1 MSSVLQ
7 NMQQVR
13 LPLGKP
19 KLASSRK
26 GSGGHS
32 DRSCP
37 PACKRKGIFPHQS
50 SNRLASRS
58 LTPAVMGQSECK
70 GCSTSDATTDTVKVN
85 VGVTLLADA
94 AGAAKTSPKHQAA
107 EEQLL
112 CQEEGVKE
120 KQLEQDCEQEDRRLQ
135 EAEEQQ
141 RLERERAEE
150 QLRLEHQRAA
160 EAQVREEQ
168 RLREE
173 AEFAEREAAERV
185 AGEEATRRE
194 EDGRKRA
201 AEEQLRKEAQEKV
214 DVFLKA
220 KGFKTMSMPRTSCFT
235 ASYPLHVAVQENNA
249 GLVSALLL
257 SGADKKVKNSTG
269 KTPLEAAEKLNKKGS
284 HAAVVAALG

>member
-1 MSSVLQ
+1 LAQAILAQAQ
-7 NMQQVR
+7 NQQ
-13 LPLGKP
+13 
-19 KLASSRK
+19 
-26 GSGGHS
+26 
-32 DRSCP
+32 
-37 PACKRKGIFPHQS
+37 GIFPHHS

-70 GCSTSDATTDTVKVN
+70 GLSTSDATTDTVKVN

-94 AGAAKTSPKHQAA
+94 AGAAQTSPKHQAA

-120 KQLEQDCEQEDRRLQ
+120 CEQEDRRLQ

-150 QLRLEHQRAA
+150 QFRLERERAV
-160 EAQVREEQ
+160 EAQMEEQ
-168 RLREE
+168 RLREN
-173 AEFAEREAAERV
+173 AELAEREAAESV
-185 AGEEATRRE
+185 AGAEATRRA
-194 EDGRKRA
+194 EDERKRA
-201 AEEQLRKEAQEKV
+201 AEEQARKEAQEKV
-214 DVFLKA
+214 DLFLKA

-284 HAAVVAALG
+284 HAAVMSALG

>member
-1 MSSVLQ
+1 
-7 NMQQVR
+7 
-13 LPLGKP
+13 
-19 KLASSRK
+19 
-26 GSGGHS
+26 
-32 DRSCP
+32 
-37 PACKRKGIFPHQS
+37 
-50 SNRLASRS
+50 
-58 LTPAVMGQSECK
+58 MGQSECK
-70 GCSTSDATTDTVKVN
+70 GLSTSDATTDTVKVN
-85 VGVTLLADA
+85 VGGTLLADT
-94 AGAAKTSPKHQAA
+94 AGAAQTSPKHQAA
-107 EEQLL
+107 EEQLQ

-120 KQLEQDCEQEDRRLQ
+120 KQLDQERVKEEERRRQ

-173 AEFAEREAAERV
+173 AERAECEAAEKV
-185 AGEEATRRE
+185 AAEAATRRAE
-194 EDGRKRA
+194 NDRKCA
-201 AEEQLRKEAQEKV
+201 AEEQARKEAQEKV

-284 HAAVVAALG
+284 HAAVMVALG

>member
-1 MSSVLQ
+1 LAQAILAQAQ
-7 NMQQVR
+7 NQQ
-13 LPLGKP
+13 
-19 KLASSRK
+19 
-26 GSGGHS
+26 
-32 DRSCP
+32 
-37 PACKRKGIFPHQS
+37 GIFPHHS
-50 SNRLASRS
+50 SNRLASRR

-94 AGAAKTSPKHQAA
+94 AGAAT

-112 CQEEGVKE
+112 CQEDRRLHEA
-120 KQLEQDCEQEDRRLQ
+120 EQECEREDRRLH

-141 RLERERAEE
+141 RLERERAGE

-201 AEEQLRKEAQEKV
+201 AEEQLRKQAQEKV

-284 HAAVVAALG
+284 HAAVMAALG

>member
-1 MSSVLQ
+1 LAQAILAQAQ
-7 NMQQVR
+7 NQQ
-13 LPLGKP
+13 
-19 KLASSRK
+19 
-26 GSGGHS
+26 
-32 DRSCP
+32 
-37 PACKRKGIFPHQS
+37 GIFPHHS
-50 SNRLASRS
+50 SNRLASRR

-107 EEQLL
+107 EEQLQ
-112 CQEEGVKE
+112 CREEEVKE
-120 KQLEQDCEQEDRRLQ
+120 KQLQQDCEEEERRQ
-135 EAEEQQ
+135 QKAEEERCQQ
-141 RLERERAEE
+141 HLERERAAE
-150 QLRLEHQRAA
+150 QLRLEHERASV
-160 EAQVREEQ
+160 AQAREEQ
-168 RLREE
+168 RLREK
-173 AEFAEREAAERV
+173 AELAECEAAERV
-185 AGEEATRRE
+185 AAEEATRRAE
-194 EDGRKRA
+194 NDRKRA
-201 AEEQLRKEAQEKV
+201 AEEQARKEAQEKV

-284 HAAVVAALG
+284 HAAVMAALG